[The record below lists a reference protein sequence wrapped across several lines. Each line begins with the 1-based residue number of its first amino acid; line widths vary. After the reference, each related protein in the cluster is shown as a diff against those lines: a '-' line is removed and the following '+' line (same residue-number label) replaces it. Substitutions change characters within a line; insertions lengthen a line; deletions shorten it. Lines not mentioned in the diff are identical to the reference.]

1 MPMSSVPIPQHDR
14 FVTTGRWATRMVRP
28 FARLD
33 LPDSMDGYGDGPFL
47 LAGNHRSF
55 FDVFATLAVF
65 AKFNLSSHILIR
77 ADLVDSGVSGRVL
90 RGLGSIATNRE
101 KRQEAEDEAV
111 RALEAGHAVSLMPE
125 GRLVKPEDRA
135 ETGVG
140 PGRPGLSR
148 IARRV
153 GADVIPV
160 AFAGTDDVWPRGS
173 FPRPRLSPPTVKLR
187 LGEPVPMGSD
197 DDQANVD
204 AFMGRLAELV
214 RQTEQSLRIA

>member
-1 MPMSSVPIPQHDR
+1 MPLRSVPIPQHDR
-14 FVTTGRWATRMVRP
+14 FIAAGRWSTKLARP

-65 AKFNLSSHILIR
+65 AKFDVSSHILIR
-77 ADLVDSGVSGRVL
+77 ADLVDSGVSGMVL
-90 RGLGSIATNRE
+90 RRLGSIATNRE
-101 KRQEAEDEAV
+101 NRQVAEDEAV
-111 RALEAGHAVSLMPE
+111 RALDAGHAVSVMPE
-125 GRLVKPEDRA
+125 GRLVRPEERA
-135 ETGVG
+135 VTGVG

-153 GADVIPV
+153 GASVIPV
-160 AFAGTDDVWPRGS
+160 AFAGTDVVWPRGS
-173 FPRPRLSPPTVKLR
+173 APRLRWSPPTVILR
-187 LGEPVPMGSD
+187 LGEPVAMTSE

-204 AFMGRLAELV
+204 NFMNELAALV
-214 RQTEQSLRIA
+214 RQTEQMLPVP

>member
-1 MPMSSVPIPQHDR
+1 MPVSSVPIPQHSR
-14 FVTTGRWATRMVRP
+14 FVAAGRFSARMARP

-33 LPDSMDGYGDGPFL
+33 LPDSMEGYGDGPFL

-55 FDVFATLAVF
+55 FDVFATLAIF
-65 AKFNLSSHILIR
+65 AKFDISSHILIR
-77 ADLVDSGVSGRVL
+77 ADLVDSGISGMVL
-90 RGLGSIATNRE
+90 RRLGSIATDRE
-101 KRQEAEDEAV
+101 QRQEAEDEAV
-111 RALEAGHAVSLMPE
+111 RVLEAGHAVSMMPE
-125 GRLVKPEDRA
+125 GRLVKPADRT

-160 AFAGTDDVWPRGS
+160 AFAGTDLVWPRGS
-173 FPRPRLSPPTVKLR
+173 APRLRLSPPVVKIR
-187 LGEPVPMGSD
+187 LGDPVPMTSD

-204 AFMGRLAELV
+204 AFMTHLGRLV
-214 RQTEQSLRIA
+214 RETERSLIHG